1 MAFNGVGGFSCGVWA
16 RPGTAVS
23 ERMIGAINQLG
34 NEFILIFL
42 FVAQAWSS
50 RMIGLFLAS
59 ALSENDFH
67 PVVGNT
73 RFEAGGHVQSRSRER
88 RVSVELRQMSR
99 STLAFHPPSV
109 FSTRKSCSVTAF
121 TSARC

>member
-1 MAFNGVGGFSCGVWA
+1 
-16 RPGTAVS
+16 
-23 ERMIGAINQLG
+23 MIGP
-34 NEFILIFL
+34 ILAL
-42 FVAQAWSS
+42 
-50 RMIGLFLAS
+50 
-59 ALSENDFH
+59 ALSENQFH

-73 RFEAGGHVQSRSRER
+73 RFEAGLGGHCAEQIPYAEGSAFYSIGDRER

-109 FSTRKSCSVTAF
+109 FSTRKSWSVTAF